1 MKVLLASPYG
11 GIAGGIARWTEHIM
25 SYYKSMQNPVCE
37 LTLLPMSRSS
47 FVSVSSGMFYRIWAA
62 CVDYTPIVCS
72 FKNLLRD
79 NEYDVIH
86 ITSSASLSLLKDL
99 YMLSIAQRKRIKTV
113 IHFRFGRIPELAIKK
128 NWEWKLLK
136 KVVGLSN
143 TAIVLDK
150 LSYDTLRSYGFKN
163 VEILPNPIAQ
173 GVKAIVD
180 NHSELDRVPNTV
192 LFTGH
197 VIKTKGV
204 FELVEACNQIPG
216 VKLRMVGHVD
226 DDMKQKLLQS
236 ATCDLY
242 IVGELPYE
250 EVIKEMLK
258 SDVFV
263 LPTYTEGFPNVILE
277 SMAAGCAIVT
287 TSVGAIPQMLEEEDD
302 KHYGLVVKPRDIDS
316 LVCGIRRLL
325 IDDELKEECRKN
337 VKVRVNERYSIEYVW
352 DRMCEIWQQTL
363 N

>member
-1 MKVLLASPYG
+1 
-11 GIAGGIARWTEHIM
+11 
-25 SYYKSMQNPVCE
+25 
-37 LTLLPMSRSS
+37 
-47 FVSVSSGMFYRIWAA
+47 
-62 CVDYTPIVCS
+62 
-72 FKNLLRD
+72 
-79 NEYDVIH
+79 
-86 ITSSASLSLLKDL
+86 
-99 YMLSIAQRKRIKTV
+99 MLSIAQRKRIKTV